1 MIKEGLCGL
10 YLFKNKQGEII
21 YIGKADDIH
30 KRLKQHRHLEAEQYQ
45 EVDSIEYAVVAN
57 RADRDILETMLI
69 SQINPK
75 YNTTQKYTERPTLVI
90 DSSILLIWQKAS
102 PKDYKFQ
109 SKKKEHIGTGIP
121 GRPRVELP
129 PKFYELYPLYREGKL
144 TATAMIKELE
154 MCKPTFYRRLSEYE
168 MSLRNQEIDNK

>member
-1 MIKEGLCGL
+1 MKEGLCGL

-30 KRLKQHRHLEAEQYQ
+30 KRLKQHKHLEAEQYQ
-45 EVDSIEYAVVAN
+45 EVDSIEYAVVTN

-90 DSSILLIWQKAS
+90 DSSILLIWQKAN

-129 PKFYELYPLYREGKL
+129 QKFYELYPLWKEGKI
-144 TATAMIKELE
+144 TATAFAKELNI
-154 MCKPTFYRRLSEYE
+154 CRATLYRRMSEYE
-168 MSLRNQEIDNK
+168 ISLKQKEERYE